1 MSPPEDGGYLA
12 VRRFEDAEV
21 LEEYIPLTEDQE
33 KEITGSNEIIDPVMY
48 GIDGITYAASQEI
61 YESENPDPD
70 EITVPALKNCRGK
83 NSEFQTVGMEDM
95 KEINKCGT

>member
-1 MSPPEDGGYLA
+1 MSPPEDGGYLT

-21 LEEYIPLTEDQE
+21 REEYIPLTEDQE

-61 YESENPDPD
+61 YESKGWRRSWRGHLLMKRKNVR
-70 EITVPALKNCRGK
+70 ITG
-83 NSEFQTVGMEDM
+83 S
-95 KEINKCGT
+95 